1 MAKINV
7 ISHRGANMVAPQNTL
22 PAFRKSFEIGCDGV
36 ETDIHLT
43 KDGIPVLCHNFTID
57 ETSTGK
63 GAIKEMT
70 LEELL
75 QYDFGSYKGE
85 EFKETKIPL
94 LEDFIKLCKENN
106 VEVLNIELKSEV
118 LGEAPIDFPR
128 TTIELAKKYDMFDKL
143 LISSFD
149 PAILVV
155 CKKLDPECKTGL
167 LYAPDTKMGRKI
179 MLKPFKFAKEIKA
192 DALHPFSA
200 LVTKNYMKKAH
211 KEGFMVNPWTVN
223 KEREIKRMIACGVNG
238 IITDDPG
245 LCNKLLEENK

>member
-7 ISHRGANMVAPQNTL
+7 ISHRGANLVAPQNTL
-22 PAFRKSFEIGCDGV
+22 VAFKKSFEIGCDGV

-43 KDGIPVLCHNFTID
+43 KDGVPVLCHNFTID
-57 ETSTGK
+57 ETSDGE
-63 GAIKEMT
+63 GAIKNMT

-75 QYDFGSYKGE
+75 KFDFGSYRGE
-85 EFKETKIPL
+85 EFAGTKIPL
-94 LEDFIKLCKENN
+94 LEDFIVLCKENN

-118 LGEAPIDFPR
+118 PGEAPIEFPKV
-128 TTIELAKKYDMFDKL
+128 TIELAKKHGMFEKL

-155 CKKLDPECKTGL
+155 CKKIDPECKTGL
-167 LYAPDTKMGRKI
+167 LYAPDKKLGRRI

-192 DALHPFSA
+192 DALHPYSA
-200 LVTKNYMKKAH
+200 LVTKEYVKKAR
-211 KEGFMVNPWTVN
+211 KEGLMVNPWTVN
-223 KEREIKRMIACGVNG
+223 KEKEIKRMISCGVSG

-245 LCNKLLEENK
+245 LCNKLIENS